1 MNMLIETDSRSR
13 AVIRGHPD
21 QRFLGQENSDGSLLL
36 IPAVVMSEAQ
46 YEYNSS
52 SELQELLQRA
62 MSSPSVKRSRKR

>member
-13 AVIRGHPD
+13 AVIPGHPD
-21 QRFLGQENSDGSLLL
+21 QRFLVQENSDGSLLL